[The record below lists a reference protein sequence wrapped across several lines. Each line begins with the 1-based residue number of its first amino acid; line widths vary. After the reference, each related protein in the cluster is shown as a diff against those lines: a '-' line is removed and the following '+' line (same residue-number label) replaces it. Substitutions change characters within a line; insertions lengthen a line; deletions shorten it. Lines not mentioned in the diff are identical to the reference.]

1 MACTQFLMFF
11 AGNTCLLTLSA
22 MSHGRLYF
30 GNLTPTITS
39 RWNVLN
45 CGDVKQRFESR
56 AKFEQHRKQDV
67 EKSRHDLRHVL
78 AGLRWPALQE
88 HHFNKHGLP
97 QGGPAPLFHSNDST
111 IPLPF
116 LLGRHCDARD
126 FATQGTCRDVGLKK
140 RWSTKCNIE
149 KYQKSQRN
157 DGIKTYIMIKFL
169 IIVYHLTN
177 TASEKP
183 TRCKTSIAETN
194 NSLEM
199 LRIVDD
205 NVAKK
210 CLPASKV
217 DIDRNLSLEVLH
229 KSNKSEN
236 NRPDRNQG
244 T

>member
-1 MACTQFLMFF
+1 MGDYTLAISPLPSRLDGMFSTVVMWSSVLR
-11 AGNTCLLTLSA
+11 AVQNSNNTVSK
-22 MSHGRLYF
+22 
-30 GNLTPTITS
+30 TS
-39 RWNVLN
+39 RSQGMTFATFW
-45 CGDVKQRFESR
+45 
-56 AKFEQHRKQDV
+56 
-67 EKSRHDLRHVL
+67 

-199 LRIVDD
+199 LRI
-205 NVAKK
+205 
-210 CLPASKV
+210 
-217 DIDRNLSLEVLH
+217 
-229 KSNKSEN
+229 
-236 NRPDRNQG
+236 
-244 T
+244 